1 MSHRLN
7 ENFCQNC
14 GKQGHVY
21 QQCKIPITSFGIIC
35 FRKNTTNNTVE
46 YLMIRRKDTLG
57 YIDFLRGKYS
67 LYNKYYI
74 INMLKQMTT
83 QEKESLK
90 TKSFDTLWRE
100 LWGENAAYNKYKN
113 EENNSREKFNQL
125 SSGVYLSSPTTDGH
139 ENSESSRWIS
149 QKETYTISY
158 SLESLIEET
167 EFFKQWEEQE
177 WGFPKGRRN
186 YQEKELDC
194 ALREFSEETGYISQ
208 HLKNIDNILP
218 FEEIF
223 MGSNYKSY
231 KHKYFLMYMNYED
244 TLVSDSFE
252 KTEVSKIEWK
262 SYEDCMNSIRDY
274 NLEKKKIITNI
285 NKCLSRYLICQ
296 SFNE

>member
-1 MSHRLN
+1 MSQRSN

-35 FRKNTTNNTVE
+35 FRKNSVNNAIE

-57 YIDFLRGKYS
+57 YVDFLRGKYS

-74 INMLKQMTT
+74 INMLKQMTI

-90 TKSFDTLWRE
+90 NNNFDFLWRE
-100 LWGENAAYNKYKN
+100 LWGENAAYTKYKN

-125 SSGVYLSSPTTDGH
+125 SSGVFLSSLTSDGFDI
-139 ENSESSRWIS
+139 NESSRWITR
-149 QKETYTISY
+149 KESNNISY

-167 EFFKQWEEQE
+167 KSFEQWEEQE

-194 ALREFSEETGYISQ
+194 ALREFSEETGYNSRL
-208 HLKNIDNILP
+208 LKNIDNILP

-231 KHKYFLMYMNYED
+231 KHKYFLMSMNYLD
-244 TLVSDSFE
+244 SLKTNSFE

-262 SYEDCMNSIRDY
+262 SYEECLNSIRDY
-274 NLEKKKIITNI
+274 NLEKKKIIMNI
-285 NKCLSRYLICQ
+285 NKCLSKYLICKA
-296 SFNE
+296 FE